1 MSRHQMARSDWRGD
15 LRGVLSEYDGYGDL
29 TNQKAKTDTKS
40 RKEIKEKPVN
50 NKILINP
57 VVSEAFAEIGA
68 VVLEVHEEAV
78 VEELSKED
86 IEELQRK
93 KDAKEGKKPGKVD
106 EDNKWI
112 QKATKNMRKDKPC
125 TGDKF
130 GSDTCPPGSKRYNL
144 AKTFRKM
151 AKEEAIHE
159 NNAETQAAT
168 LRTKRAMLNLKVSKA
183 EQKAEKERA
192 KTGKSMQVDLNQQ
205 QAAEETV
212 YENEDSLRDRRME
225 RGGVDGNVRYD
236 RPSSN
241 KNSEWGKKK
250 PSGKSAIDVVKAQI
264 RAKHG
269 KGAIYEP
276 KKKDS

>member
-1 MSRHQMARSDWRGD
+1 MKAQSNWRGE
-15 LRGVLSEYDGYGDL
+15 LSEYAGVLSNYDGYGDL
-29 TNQKAKTDTKS
+29 TKQNPKTDTKA

-57 VVSEAFAEIGA
+57 VVAEAFGEIGA
-68 VVLEVHEEAV
+68 VVLDIHEEAV

-106 EDNKWI
+106 EDSKWI

-144 AKTFRKM
+144 AKTFKKM

-159 NNAETQAAT
+159 NKAEVQAAT

-183 EQKAEKERA
+183 EQKAEKERT

-225 RGGVDGNVRYD
+225 RGGVDGNTRYD
-236 RPSSN
+236 RPSPN

-269 KGAIYEP
+269 DKAIIEP